1 MFTFTLSNGGLGWNL
16 SLNGP
21 STVSLPASV
30 GGKSAP
36 TKTHPES
43 PTPAPKTA
51 SRKRPSESA
60 RPQAVSVFWTQD
72 TPVGVA
78 SANIA
83 ARDAAPPLSIVTW
96 PHTIAWLRRGVQ
108 PQAISVHAVPTT
120 NRTITQPTSFM
131 GSSGDPWHA
140 GPCRRAKPAARRSQR
155 QEPL

>member
-96 PHTIAWLRRGVQ
+96 PHTTAWLRRGVQ
-108 PQAISVHAVPTT
+108 PQAISEHAAAAITT
-120 NRTITQPTSFM
+120 TMTLQMIFI
-131 GSSGDPWHA
+131 G
-140 GPCRRAKPAARRSQR
+140 
-155 QEPL
+155 